1 VPSNPQDVT
10 SGYSSRPID
19 AYRRRAELRHAL
31 ATVEA
36 AIALRDERGSDAS
49 NKVNLEGLREDLLT
63 ALWLTEI
70 LVSKR

>member
-10 SGYSSRPID
+10 SGYSCRPID